1 MKKLL
6 ILGGT
11 KFVGLKLLNLLNDE
25 NIDYY
30 VASRKR
36 IKVEHFIFFDRKNIY
51 DLNKLFSEH
60 NFDVII
66 DFISYSS
73 LDSKILIDSL
83 KYNKRKPKLI
93 VISSTY
99 VYSDPK
105 RLSSNSLFSENEFEA
120 KSFSYHLKDRPDINY
135 SDGKREMESYLI
147 NNYYNK
153 KLVILRFPII
163 LGFNDHTKRTH
174 FYFNRIINNKCY
186 NPENINSISN
196 YIFPFEACLSIKNFI
211 LNENFGTFNVAS
223 NDVSEY
229 NLISIY
235 CNYLK
240 ISINNF
246 IDKKLKINESP
257 FYLPFDFKIDSSK
270 YNSIFNQKF
279 NFENSL
285 IRELS
290 KIKN

>member
-1 MKKLL
+1 MKKVL

-11 KFVGLKLLNLLNDE
+11 KFVGLELLSLLNAE
-25 NIDYY
+25 NINYY
-30 VASRKR
+30 VASRKK
-36 IKVEHFIFFDRKNIY
+36 IKVEHFIFFNRKNIK
-51 DLNKLFSEH
+51 DLNKLFFE
-60 NFDVII
+60 NKFDVVI

-73 LDSKILIDSL
+73 FDSKLLIDSL
-83 KYNKRKPKLI
+83 KYNNRKPKLI

-99 VYSDPK
+99 VYSNPK
-105 RLSSNSLFSENEFEA
+105 RLSSNCFFIENQFRA
-120 KSFSYHLKDRPDINY
+120 NTFSYSLKDRPNINY

-147 NNYYNK
+147 NNYYDE

-163 LGFNDHTKRTH
+163 LGYNDYTKRTH
-174 FYFNRIINNKCY
+174 FYYNRIINNQRY
-186 NPENINSISN
+186 NPRNINCISN

-211 LNENFGTFNVAS
+211 LSEKFGTFNVAS
-223 NDVSEY
+223 ENISEY
-229 NLISIY
+229 DLISVY

-246 IDKKLKINESP
+246 IDKNLEVNESP
-257 FYLPFDFKIDSSK
+257 FFLPFNFKINSSK
-270 YNSIFNQKF
+270 YNSIFNEKF

-290 KIKN
+290 RIRN

>member
-83 KYNKRKPKLI
+83 KYLI
-93 VISSTY
+93 LFQIALVHQNMLL
-99 VYSDPK
+99 VF
-105 RLSSNSLFSENEFEA
+105 LLHLESL
-120 KSFSYHLKDRPDINY
+120 
-135 SDGKREMESYLI
+135 
-147 NNYYNK
+147 
-153 KLVILRFPII
+153 
-163 LGFNDHTKRTH
+163 
-174 FYFNRIINNKCY
+174 
-186 NPENINSISN
+186 
-196 YIFPFEACLSIKNFI
+196 
-211 LNENFGTFNVAS
+211 LNEAG
-223 NDVSEY
+223 
-229 NLISIY
+229 
-235 CNYLK
+235 
-240 ISINNF
+240 
-246 IDKKLKINESP
+246 
-257 FYLPFDFKIDSSK
+257 
-270 YNSIFNQKF
+270 
-279 NFENSL
+279 
-285 IRELS
+285 
-290 KIKN
+290 